1 MNIPRTAAVLIS
13 LAFCKFALGQHTKL
27 DKDLLRTDPDKAE
40 NVIVRYKSAAQDVV
54 AARELPPGATLRH
67 KLPLLHASALSI
79 SRRDLELL
87 AADSEVEYIA
97 PDRQVQA
104 TAFSGTEDYGW
115 MAVTGIY
122 SPTGSLPYD
131 GTGIAVAVI
140 DSGIHDREDL
150 KSRIVYKESF
160 VSGDNH
166 PDDFNGHAV
175 HVIGIIA
182 GNGKKSTGSQYD
194 YRIRGIAPNTSIVS
208 LRVLDKYG
216 VGTDSAVI
224 AAIQRAIQLK
234 DKYNIRVINLSLGRP
249 VYSSYK
255 NDPLCQAVEQAWK
268 AGIVVVVS
276 AGNDGRKSSGQ
287 VER

>member
-1 MNIPRTAAVLIS
+1 MNISRTAAVSIS
-13 LAFCKFALGQHTKL
+13 LVFGEFALGQHTKL
-27 DKDLLRTDPDKAE
+27 NRDLLGTDPDKAV
-40 NVIVRYKSAAQDVV
+40 NVIVRYKSAAQD
-54 AARELPPGATLRH
+54 AAATRESAPGTTLRH
-67 KLPLLHASALSI
+67 KLPLLHASALSM

-87 AADSEVEYIA
+87 AADPEVEYIE

-122 SPTGSLPYD
+122 LPTGSLPYD

-160 VSGDNH
+160 ISGDNH

-182 GNGKKSTGSQYD
+182 GNGKKSTGDHYD
-194 YRIRGIAPNTSIVS
+194 YRIRGVAPGASIVS

-234 DKYNIRVINLSLGRP
+234 GKYNIRVI
-249 VYSSYK
+249 
-255 NDPLCQAVEQAWK
+255 
-268 AGIVVVVS
+268 
-276 AGNDGRKSSGQ
+276 
-287 VER
+287 